1 MTPKNSAS
9 RHFRIQ
15 KISQGIWSTGMVD
28 GGWHFCNSGIIDLG
42 EKTLVMDTGLCP
54 QSARDLKDAAIRLT
68 GKTPRYVINS
78 HWHIDH
84 VRGNQVFQEASILSS
99 SETRKMLITKGKEN
113 AELVYAGAKSQIAVM
128 KRLLANGT
136 KSERMSARIGI
147 SFYEG
152 ILEGHPVLQITPPD
166 VTFDGNLAL
175 YGQNRTVELKQF
187 KNAHSES
194 DIALFLPDEKIL
206 FCGDLCYIGW
216 HPCIDMGD
224 AVNLIN
230 VLDELIRLGPKIVV
244 PAHGPPGSVK
254 DLEMMK
260 EYIQTLMGLVKK
272 VVNGGGSSEDAAAMP
287 VPHQYQNLKVKEFF
301 YQRSLRYLY
310 EILQPSLDLHRLHK
324 QWRKGSK

>member
-1 MTPKNSAS
+1 MTPQNSAS

-15 KISQGIWSTGMVD
+15 KISEGIWSTGMVD
-28 GGWHFCNSGIIDLG
+28 GGWHFCNSSIIDLG

-68 GKTPRYVINS
+68 GRTPRYVINS

-84 VRGNQVFQEASILSS
+84 VRGNQLFQEASILSS
-99 SETRKMLITKGKEN
+99 PETRKMLITKGKEN
-113 AELVYAGAKSQIAVM
+113 AELVYADAKSQIDVM
-128 KRLLANGT
+128 RRLLANGT

-147 SFYEG
+147 GFYEG

-166 VTFDGNLAL
+166 VTFDGNATLH
-175 YGQNRTVELKQF
+175 GRDITVELKQF

-194 DIALFLPDEKIL
+194 DIVLFLPDEKIL

-224 AVNLIN
+224 VVNLMYVI
-230 VLDELIRLGPKIVV
+230 DELRRLGPNIVV

-254 DLEMMK
+254 HLEMMK

-272 VVNGGGSSEDAAAMP
+272 VVNSGGSSEDAAAIP
-287 VPHQYQNLKVKEFF
+287 VPHQYRNLKLKEFL
-301 YQRSLRYLY
+301 YQRSLKYLY
-310 EILQPSLDLHRLHK
+310 KILQPST
-324 QWRKGSK
+324 